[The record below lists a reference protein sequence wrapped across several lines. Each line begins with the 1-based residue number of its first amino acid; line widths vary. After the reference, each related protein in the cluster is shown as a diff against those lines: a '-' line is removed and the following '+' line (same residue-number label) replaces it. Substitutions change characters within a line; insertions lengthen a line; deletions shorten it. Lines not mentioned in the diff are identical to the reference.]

1 MAQNIFEELLEK
13 KQKMVALINK
23 AAEFGWINADEQ
35 KAYLSKLENDELTIG
50 VIGQMKAGKSTF
62 LNSFVFEDQVLP
74 AATTPM
80 TAALSVITYGPEK
93 RLVAEFYTSAE
104 WQEQQMTAKM
114 DIEGTNDELL
124 KSKVKAARELV
135 EKAVKL
141 GGSLQGYLG
150 KTQED
155 KFENLEEYVGADGK
169 YVAIVKSVTIYYPKE
184 YLKGVRI
191 VDTPGFN
198 DPIVSR
204 EERTKEFLKKADV
217 VLLMLY
223 AGRPFDATDRSILF
237 KNVGECGIGKVLI
250 GINKYDI
257 PYENGDSENK
267 ICEYVINE
275 IAKAGREMGDDQL
288 NEILRETTP
297 IPLSAEMALLSMLD
311 MSKITADDS
320 LSHAWHRACDIFDI
334 SSQKQMRQKSYI
346 DNMINAVRELIEKE
360 KMAILIR
367 KPLNAIL
374 AKGNSLL
381 AKINNAIGGTKREIT
396 MLEVPD
402 DELEEIESKLARV
415 TKRINRKIDNLEGDL
430 DSTFREIVRQGSD
443 RLEDEVD
450 DACRRMDGFVDDWGR
465 FKDVEDLVK
474 KLDNELNLLITRKL
488 KRRMKE
494 IIKYAK
500 QSVQNTLNEFFADAE
515 DILTKLPADDSFDQR
530 EFIKSVSREIDFSSD
545 DSLFTVTDEKGND
558 DYGVM
563 DLVVDVVG
571 GFFKG
576 YTLGLSTLA
585 GRLFSHGDNAN
596 KAREWINSIRSQFDA
611 KTYLESIS
619 GSKDKIIQVIKSQF
633 IENLLDPFQAKLT
646 EVKNQGAMKEQKL
659 EAAKQRLCKL
669 EKDQSSFKSQMEEIQ
684 SMKFA

>member
-1 MAQNIFEELLEK
+1 MTQNIFEELLDK

-23 AAEFGWINADEQ
+23 AGEFGWINADEQ

-80 TAALSVITYGPEK
+80 TAALSAITYGPEK

-141 GGSLQGYLG
+141 GGSLQSYLG

-381 AKINNAIGGTKREIT
+381 AKINNAIDETKREIT

-450 DACRRMDGFVDDWGR
+450 DACRRMDRFVDEWGR
-465 FKDVEDLVK
+465 FKDVEDLEK
-474 KLDNELNLLITRKL
+474 KLENEFNLLITRKL
-488 KRRMKE
+488 KRRMNE
-494 IIKYAK
+494 IIEDAK
-500 QSVQNTLNEFFADAE
+500 QSVQNTLNDFFADAE

-545 DSLFTVTDEKGND
+545 DSLFTVTDENGSD

-563 DLVVDVVG
+563 DFVADFAN
-571 GFFKG
+571 GFFW
-576 YTLGLSTLA
+576 GLPSLA
-585 GRLFSHGDNAN
+585 GNFFSHGDNAN
-596 KAREWINSIRSQFDA
+596 KAREWINSIRSQFNA
-611 KTYLESIS
+611 KPMLESIS

-646 EVKNQGAMKEQKL
+646 EIKNQGAMKEQKL
-659 EAAKQRLCKL
+659 EAAKQLLCKL